1 MISTLTLSLCR
12 YAQDI
17 FSQGY
22 ANTYPI
28 CNFIT
33 VVFLIATH
41 VIHSLIIAKHICDS
55 FIYLSLVEL
64 SCLDT

>member
-12 YAQDI
+12 YVQDI

-33 VVFLIATH
+33 VVFLMAT
-41 VIHSLIIAKHICDS
+41 
-55 FIYLSLVEL
+55 
-64 SCLDT
+64 